1 MEETHIMNEIKEACC
16 FVSEDF
22 AADLETCRCVKS
34 IPLWPHLPECPC
46 LTHCPRLLAPFCRIP
61 RMLSLRGLLP
71 QLNSA
76 SPYSARPTANPIVQ
90 EYIFPDYSA
99 RRPGR
104 IRNPGESLDESTQ
117 QTLRMAN
124 ERFSIPEILFRPT
137 NIGKY
142 HSHVV
147 YCVQTLAHPD

>member
-1 MEETHIMNEIKEACC
+1 MMEETHIMNEIKEACC

-71 QLNSA
+71 QLNSM
-76 SPYSARPTANPIVQ
+76 SPYSARPTAKEVQ
-90 EYIFPDYSA
+90 RTPVSLKRRRMRHTPA
-99 RRPGR
+99 REPYCSQHKVSQHCAFGR
-104 IRNPGESLDESTQ
+104 TKGHLCSE
-117 QTLRMAN
+117 
-124 ERFSIPEILFRPT
+124 
-137 NIGKY
+137 
-142 HSHVV
+142 
-147 YCVQTLAHPD
+147 